1 MPECG
6 KQAPDLKI
14 AICDDVPEDAEA
26 IRSCAG
32 EFMRSSGICWGFDL
46 FSSGEAL
53 LEHIKTKSDRY
64 DICFV
69 DVLMNGINGIETAA
83 AVKTALPDCKI
94 VFVTSSHEFAVE
106 AFSLNA
112 LHYLVKPITKEQ
124 ITEVFRRC
132 SKELLKPYI
141 TVFDGSDRIKVFLDS
156 ILYLESSHDSNAHSN
171 TYIITAS
178 CRMTVRTSLSEVEKL
193 VGEDFLKLHRGLIVN
208 MDFIKQMGRD
218 RCVLKNGVEEILSRS
233 ARGEIR
239 ERYKSYLSNRIRNL
253 GVEL

>member
-6 KQAPDLKI
+6 KQTTDLKI
-14 AICDDVPEDAEA
+14 AICDDITGDAEA
-26 IRSCAG
+26 IRSCAE
-32 EFMRSSGICWGFDL
+32 EFMQDSGICCGFDI

-53 LEHIKTKSDRY
+53 LDYMKTKSVRY

-83 AVKTALPDCKI
+83 AVKTSLPDCKI

-112 LHYLVKPITKEQ
+112 LHYLVKPITKEH
-124 ITEVFRRC
+124 ISEVFRRC
-132 SKELLKPYI
+132 TKELLKPYI
-141 TVFDGSDRIKVFLDS
+141 TVFDGADQVKVFLDS

-171 TYIITAS
+171 TYIITGS
-178 CRMTVRTSLSEVEKL
+178 CRITVRTSLSEVEKL
-193 VGEDFLKLHRGLIVN
+193 LGEDFLKLHRGLIVN
-208 MDFIKQMGRD
+208 MDFIKQMGKD
-218 RCVLKNGVEEILSRS
+218 RCVLKNGVEEVLSRS
-233 ARGEIR
+233 ARSEIR

-253 GVEL
+253 GVDL